1 MITKDTT
8 IGEVIRLDEK
18 YVDILVGFGMGC
30 VGCPSAQVETVE
42 QACFVHGLDLEEV
55 LAALNER

>member
-8 IGEVIRLDEK
+8 IGEVIRLDER
-18 YVDILVGFGMGC
+18 YVDILIGFGMGC

-55 LAALNER
+55 LAKLNEK

>member
-1 MITKDTT
+1 KDTT
-8 IGEVIRLDEK
+8 IGEVIRLDER
-18 YVDILVGFGMGC
+18 YVDILIGFGMGC

-55 LAALNER
+55 LTALNEK

>member
-55 LAALNER
+55 LAKLNEK

>member
-8 IGEVIRLDEK
+8 IGEVIRLDER
-18 YVDILVGFGMGC
+18 YVDILIGFGMGC

-42 QACFVHGLDLEEV
+42 QSCFVHGLDLEEV
-55 LAALNER
+55 LTALNEK